1 MWVVKLGGSLSTE
14 PMLPQWLELLAQL
27 GGGRVTIVPGG
38 GGLANEVRRLQAH
51 WDFDDL
57 PAHNMAVLAM
67 VQNAWMIKGLQ
78 PSLQLVDAE
87 AEIPRALRSGKA
99 LVWAPNELVR
109 SEADDNTNW
118 DVTGDSIALGLASR
132 LNAERLLL
140 IKHDAVDPQRSLA
153 DLVQDEVLDQRFD
166 AWSQHAAFPID
177 ILGCQQLELARSLLL
192 GDARPLRN

>member
-14 PMLPQWLELLAQL
+14 PMLPQWLALLAQL

-78 PSLQLVDAE
+78 PALQLVEAE
-87 AEIPRALRSGKA
+87 ADIPRTLRSGKA

-109 SEADDNTNW
+109 SMADNDTNW
-118 DVTGDSIALGLASR
+118 DVTGDSIALNLATR

-140 IKHDAVDPQRSLA
+140 VKHEAVDPRRSW
-153 DLVQDEVLDQRFD
+153 DELVQDQVLDRRFNTL
-166 AWSQHAAFPID
+166 AQHAAFPID
-177 ILGCQQLELARSLLL
+177 VLGCAQLDLARRLLQGEDRL
-192 GDARPLRN
+192 QRR